1 MQSGES
7 DQAEGARAEPAPTAP
22 GPLGQPTALGKVAG
36 LGAERQAAFWLIA
49 AIGLI
54 LLIGLLKEVL
64 LPFVIGIVLAY
75 CLNPLADFLER
86 NHIPRGLGSALIVA
100 VLMVL
105 LVLALVYL
113 VPILVTQA
121 RDMAVALPG
130 QMQEL
135 KVLMENLARERLGSG
150 APQAE
155 KAVQDA
161 FEALNTNWDS
171 MASWAAQSL
180 WTQGK
185 ALFNLLTLMLITPL
199 VVFYILVDWKP
210 MLRQLDSYLPRQHAG
225 PLRVLAHDING
236 AVGAFIRG
244 QGTVC
249 VILGVSYAI
258 GLSAVGLNYGML
270 IGLAT
275 GVGSFVPFVGWMLGT
290 IVATTLAVVQFWPDV
305 WPIMLVLG
313 VFMAGQVLD
322 SSFLSP
328 QIVGSRVGLH
338 PVWVIFALIA
348 FSYLFGIV
356 GVLVAI
362 PLAAAVAVIVR
373 FALRAYLDSA
383 VYTGE
388 VSQPVDERS

>member
-1 MQSGES
+1 
-7 DQAEGARAEPAPTAP
+7 
-22 GPLGQPTALGKVAG
+22 LV
-36 LGAERQAAFWLIA
+36 
-49 AIGLI
+49 
-54 LLIGLLKEVL
+54 LLIGLLKEIL

-75 CLNPLADFLER
+75 CLNPLADLLER
-86 NHIPRGLGSALIVA
+86 NRIPRGLASALIVA
-100 VLMVL
+100 VLMVFL
-105 LVLALVYL
+105 ILSLVYL
-113 VPILVTQA
+113 VPLLVTQTQEL
-121 RDMAVALPG
+121 AVALPG
-130 QMQEL
+130 QMEQL
-135 KVLMENLARERLGSG
+135 KVLLENFARDKLGSG
-150 APQAE
+150 GPQAE
-155 KAVQDA
+155 QAVQDA
-161 FEALNTNWDS
+161 FGSLNSNWES
-171 MASWAAQSL
+171 LATWAAQSI

-225 PLRVLAHDING
+225 PLRILARDINS

-249 VILGVSYAI
+249 VILGVLYAI
-258 GLSAVGLNYGML
+258 GLSAIGLDYGML

-275 GVGSFVPFVGWMLGT
+275 GIGAFVPFVGWMLGT
-290 IVATTLAVVQFWPDV
+290 LIATTLAVVQFWPDV
-305 WPIMLVLG
+305 WPVILVLG
-313 VFMAGQVLD
+313 VFLAGQVLD
-322 SSFLSP
+322 ASFLSP

-373 FALRAYLDSA
+373 FALNAYLGSA

-388 VSQPVDERS
+388 VSQPVED